1 MVNKLTLKGKGDK
14 TWYPA
19 SISNLEEHLSFLI
32 EDNMYL
38 THEKIKPLKKNVAHS
53 LQYIQFLNQILQDI
67 ELSSPLQ
74 KQNIKFFVV
83 CGASI
88 IEALF
93 HYIVISKG
101 HGATTSWK
109 SHKKLKK
116 SDVYEVKGEKLCNET
131 EIFIQVD
138 PPIVKE
144 MTFDQ
149 MCKKVEDKKL
159 LGNVGGLYK
168 EISGIR
174 KLRNKIHLQG
184 IGHSTDIDWWNFNQ
198 NEFDLIKRVLYGVLT
213 SSLFSGSQLGYLFD
227 YLK

>member
-1 MVNKLTLKGKGDK
+1 MIDKLTLKGD
-14 TWYPA
+14 TTIWYPA
-19 SISNLEEHLSFLI
+19 SISDLEEHLSFLI
-32 EDNMYL
+32 EENTYL
-38 THEKIKPLKKNVAHS
+38 PPEKIKPLKKNVAHS
-53 LQYIQFLNQILQDI
+53 LQYIQFLNQLLKDI
-67 ELSSPLQ
+67 QLSSPLER
-74 KQNIKFFVV
+74 QNIKFFVV

-101 HGATTSWK
+101 HGATTTWK
-109 SHKKLKK
+109 SHKKLKR
-116 SDVYEVKGEKLCNET
+116 SEEYEVKGEKLCNET
-131 EIFIQVD
+131 EIFIRVD

-159 LGNVGGLYK
+159 LGSTGKLYK

-184 IGHSTDIDWWNFNQ
+184 SVHSTDIDWWNFRQ
-198 NEFDLIKRVLYGVLT
+198 NEFDLIKRVLYGILT
-213 SSLFSGSQLGYLFD
+213 SSLFSGSHLCDLFD